1 MAARAK
7 MDIDVRFDALSE
19 YIKELAEKFVN
30 HFLPADPATPPDAYT
45 LDVRAYCLL
54 AHAAFEEFI
63 EAVALEVLER
73 AANHWLLHR
82 TVSDVLLTLLC
93 WHGSALKID
102 TNEGSAETKNFDYLR
117 PIIEDAKA
125 TFSLVIHNNH
135 GISILHLRSLLTPL
149 AIDIKQ
155 DAGLLNSLKQL
166 TEGRGLYAHRGKVK
180 SVLAPEDA
188 KNYVDDCLAL
198 CDDVKKKAIAKFP
211 AVRPKA
217 RKTSTKAMLP

>member
-1 MAARAK
+1 MAARPK
-7 MDIDVRFDALSE
+7 TDIDVRFGELSG
-19 YIKELAEKFVN
+19 YIEELAEKFVN
-30 HFLPADPATPPDAYT
+30 RFLPADPATPPDAYA

-63 EAVALEVLER
+63 EAVASEVLER
-73 AANHWLLHR
+73 VVNDWLLHR

-117 PIIEDAKA
+117 PLIDDAKA
-125 TFSLVIHNNH
+125 ALSYEIHNNH
-135 GISILHLRSLLTPL
+135 GISIIYLRNLLTPL
-149 AIDIKQ
+149 AIDIKE
-155 DAGLLNSLKQL
+155 DVGLLNSLKQL
-166 TEGRGLYAHRGKVK
+166 AEGRGLYAHRGKVK

-198 CDDVKKKAIAKFP
+198 CDDLKAKAIAKLV
-211 AVRPKA
+211 AARPKA
-217 RKTSTKAMLP
+217 RKKKTKAKLP